1 MKRRTK
7 GFSFDTKRYRKPF
20 IVLVVILLAAA
31 GLYLGIQP
39 RAPKDYE
46 TGKATIDDLLASGS
60 TRKAEAMTVAVSES
74 SRFLPLVATP
84 TAMYYEGSSDPVAR
98 PLLIAGLE
106 EATYPVARFMDAYGD
121 SSILAI
127 GGLGDA
133 AGDFAIADT
142 IEGGNDEDTSM
153 LVARY
158 FWDKADGAVLIKN
171 DDTGYNAAV
180 SVVVLASYLDIPV
193 IVTDKVDSKVADL
206 LGDLGV
212 KYTLVCGKMKG
223 YKKVM
228 RFKDIEDRA
237 TIDLVQD
244 STIAVLQQRL
254 SVDINYIAI
263 ANPLDTYQREVV
275 ETYYPEDYPITDLA
289 SNSDSAAYPG
299 AAASSNEGD
308 PIHYFDVPEGYEY
321 ANVVMDLYLDISEE
335 AWGDF
340 AGARIYA
347 YLGVDG
353 DEDGVINDAAPED
366 KLQYFG
372 GTPAWDVIDLQAP
385 VTGGSPSD
393 WLKPSGFGY
402 LHTEIPLYNDTG
414 THAVQ
419 LLARLPT
426 DWGNN
431 PLMAESGDYE
441 AEYTLNITVQKL
453 AGPTYPLMENL
464 STLAPYLGAFRK
476 AVVLAEP
483 YFQLHDIGYIGCA
496 DCGDPASNEDVID
509 ESNNQTWAVKT
520 DLNGLLGKIAGID
533 GMDEGN
539 WGSLAEHYG
548 GLPIEQVMHVGI
560 IADTNMVPQYYYHSG
575 QGDATEGF
583 GMPSDLYYQDIDVEQ
598 VDNVLRE
605 CKLEL
610 ATGRIDG
617 WNSQDVSAL
626 IARTLFYYDI
636 IDSMKGPMNGV
647 TEPNGVGDSW
657 KDSAMTAI
665 GTEPP
670 VGAAITAGEKIGLA
684 FEQAGFDASI
694 ATFGNVVSGHTMD
707 HSRRQRDG
715 VYYESSNFIQ
725 FCAHGFYYWYVPP
738 AWEGASI
745 IARPTPV
752 IPPIGAGGAFDVA
765 HVKQMSF
772 GPSVTWANSC
782 VTGRID
788 GLQPENALSLAF
800 LHAGMNA
807 YIGAT
812 RMSWGMI
819 MPIPDAVSGE
829 SLGSLM
835 ALHFYGHLTGYIY
848 DKDGGLQG
856 FGPEDT
862 TTGVGLMLAKNFYVE
877 NVGLDGGGS
886 DSDTVEEF
894 ILHGDPAFN
903 PYEPNHN

>member
-1 MKRRTK
+1 MKGRHRS
-7 GFSFDTKRYRKPF
+7 FSFSTKRYRKPLMG
-20 IVLVVILLAAA
+20 LVVIMLVAV
-31 GLYLGIQP
+31 GLFFGFV
-39 RAPKDYE
+39 PKGAENYE
-46 TGKATIDDLLASGS
+46 TGTATIDDLLASGS
-60 TRKAEAMTVAVSES
+60 TRKAEAMTTVVPES
-74 SRFLPLVATP
+74 SRYLPLVATP
-84 TAMYYEGSSDPVAR
+84 TVMYYEASDEPTAS
-98 PLLIAGLE
+98 PLLVAGPE
-106 EATYPVARFMDAYGD
+106 GATYPVSRFLDAYPADPVVALGD
-121 SSILAI
+121 
-127 GGLGDA
+127 LGDA
-133 AGDFAIADT
+133 SGDFDVADT
-142 IEGGNDEDTSM
+142 INGGNDEETSI

-158 FWDKADGAVLIKN
+158 YWDKADGAVLVKE

-180 SVVVLASYLDIPV
+180 SVVPLASYLDIPV
-193 IVTDKVDSKVADL
+193 IVTDRVDEKIADL
-206 LGDLGV
+206 LADLGV
-212 KYTLVCGKMKG
+212 KYTLICGNMKG

-228 RFKDIEDRA
+228 RFNDIEDRK

-244 STIAVLQQRL
+244 ANIAVLRQRIGA
-254 SVDINYIAI
+254 DIDYIAL
-263 ANPLDTYQREVV
+263 ANPLDTYQREVL
-275 ETYYPEDYPITDLA
+275 ETFVPEDYPVTDLI
-289 SNSDSAAYPG
+289 SNSDAAAYPG
-299 AAASSNEGD
+299 AAASTSEGN
-308 PIHYFDVPEGYEY
+308 PIMYFDVPEGYEF
-321 ANVVMDLYLDISEE
+321 ANVILDLYLDVSEE

-340 AGARIYA
+340 AGARMYA
-347 YLGVDG
+347 YFGVDG
-353 DEDGVINDAAPED
+353 DEDGVINDAAPDD
-366 KLQYFG
+366 KLQFFG
-372 GTPAWDVIDLQAP
+372 GTPAWDIQDLQAP
-385 VTGGSPSD
+385 LTGGSPSD
-393 WLKPSGFGY
+393 WMKPASYGH
-402 LHTEIPLYNDTG
+402 LHTEIPLFNDTG
-414 THAVQ
+414 THAIQ
-419 LLARLPT
+419 LIARLPT

-441 AEYTLNITVQKL
+441 AEYIVNVTVQKL
-453 AGPTYPLMENL
+453 AKPTYPLMENL
-464 STLAPYLGAFRK
+464 STLAPYIGAYRK

-509 ESNNQTWAVKT
+509 DANNQTWIVKS
-520 DLNGLLGKIAGID
+520 DLNRLLGKLADID
-533 GMDEGN
+533 GSDVAN
-539 WGSLAEHYG
+539 WGAIAEHYG
-548 GLPIEQVMHVGI
+548 SLPIEQTMNLGI
-560 IADTNMVPQYYYHSG
+560 IADTNMVPQYYYQSG

-583 GMPSDLYYQDIDVEQ
+583 GVPSDLYYQDIDVDQ

-610 ATGRIDG
+610 ATGRLDG

-626 IARTLFYYDI
+626 IARTVFYYDI
-636 IDSMKGPMNGV
+636 IENLNGPMNGV
-647 TEPNGVGDSW
+647 TEPNGVADTW

-684 FEQAGFDASI
+684 FEQAGFGASI
-694 ATFGNVVSGHTMD
+694 ASFGNPVSGHTMD

-745 IARPTPV
+745 IGRPTPI

-819 MPIPDAVSGE
+819 VPIPDAVSGE
-829 SLGSLM
+829 SLGSLL
-835 ALHFYGHLTGYIY
+835 ALHFYGHMTGYIY

-862 TTGVGLMLAKNFYVE
+862 STGVGLMLAKNHYVE
-877 NVGLDGGGS
+877 NVGLDGGGAH
-886 DSDTVEEF
+886 SDTVEEF

-903 PYEPNHN
+903 PYEPNH